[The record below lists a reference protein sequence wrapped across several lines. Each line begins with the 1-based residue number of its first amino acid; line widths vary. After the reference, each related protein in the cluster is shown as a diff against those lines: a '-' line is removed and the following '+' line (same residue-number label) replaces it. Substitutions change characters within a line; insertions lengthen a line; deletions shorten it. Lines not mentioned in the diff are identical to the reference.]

1 MRQDAAEKY
10 LKGLIQSLNM
20 QYASPEKKKKRES
33 DDRELDSKPTVKK
46 LLSNLENEEITK
58 QA

>member
-1 MRQDAAEKY
+1 LRQDAAEKY
-10 LKGLIQSLNM
+10 LKRLIQSLNM
-20 QYASPEKKKKRES
+20 QYASPEKKKRDS
-33 DDRELDSKPTVKK
+33 DNRELDSKPKVIK

>member
-20 QYASPEKKKKRES
+20 QYASPEKKKRDS